1 MPHDARTVIP
11 ERAAVGGWLLLPW
24 EGQKATGITHLAP
37 TCVAS
42 QAVDSESGEVVDETT
57 LRKPAGWHPSASGRL
72 RTIAMF
78 HANYTPARL
87 HFHRCSDLVSEVLGS
102 ESGHMQ
108 VTWRCVR
115 SLLGQLL
122 GVTQSLTVSQCWP
135 FWPHTNAFSSGGG
148 LSKHRMR
155 GHEGLLER

>member
-1 MPHDARTVIP
+1 M
-11 ERAAVGGWLLLPW
+11 GGWLLLPRNV
-24 EGQKATGITHLAP
+24 QRALADIVAL

-87 HFHRCSDLVSEVLGS
+87 HFHRCSDLASEVLGS
-102 ESGHMQ
+102 ESSRMP
-108 VTWRCVR
+108 VTWRSFGR
-115 SLLGQLL
+115 LSGQVL
-122 GVTQSLTVSQCWP
+122 GVTQPILPVLAHLAAHRRLQFVRWP
-135 FWPHTNAFSSGGG
+135 IKT
-148 LSKHRMR
+148 LSAWARVAA
-155 GHEGLLER
+155 GEG